1 MDLAEALDPQ
11 RAGTRLATIDQADMA
26 EKMAKIGLMQ
36 GDLAMQPAKR
46 RLLEAQARE
55 TEADAGT
62 KEHEIAVQK
71 KLAETLARGGS
82 GDAADPISQI
92 EQLAAGA
99 MEAGAFNLGMKA
111 TQAATAARENQQQQ
125 LAAQA
130 LAQQRKAKQ
139 DIEELNFADGLFR
152 NVKSPEEWA
161 QAQTTYRMVRGKPSP
176 FAHMQYEPGLPQQLS
191 RSMLSTKDALE
202 LKIKE
207 DEQGL
212 RKRNTEAREK
222 TANARA
228 ESLRAATERV
238 RQQID
243 IVRKNGG
250 NSAPELKELRE
261 TQTKLN
267 NARLAANAGRTADN
281 PHTTIPAEPD
291 LKVGQFYKMPK
302 GVLQWTGR
310 GFIEPGQPMPA
321 TPEQRTRQAISDAGN
336 FATERSLGAILGLL
350 PDDEGAY

>member
-26 EKMAKIGLMQ
+26 EKMANIGLLQ
-36 GDLAMQPAKR
+36 GNLAMQPAKR

-55 TEADAGT
+55 TEADATG
-62 KEHEIAVQK
+62 KEHEASVQK
-71 KLAETLARGGS
+71 NLAAALAS
-82 GDAADPISQI
+82 GEGAGLDPIEQI
-92 EQLAAGA
+92 ELLASGA
-99 MEAGAFNLGMKA
+99 LSAGAFNLAMKA
-111 TQAATAARENQQQQ
+111 TEAATSARRNEQQQ

-152 NVKSPEEWA
+152 NVKSPEEWDQA
-161 QAQTTYRMVRGKPSP
+161 QAQFKMIRGKPSP
-176 FAHMQYEPGLPQQLS
+176 FANMQYQPGLPQQLS

-202 LKIKE
+202 LQIKE
-207 DEQGL
+207 DEQKL
-212 RKRNTEAREK
+212 RKRNTEARET

-310 GFIEPGQPMPA
+310 GFIEPGQSMPA
-321 TPEQRTRQAISDAGN
+321 TPGQRTRQAISDAGN
-336 FATERSLGAILGLL
+336 FATDRSIGAILGLL